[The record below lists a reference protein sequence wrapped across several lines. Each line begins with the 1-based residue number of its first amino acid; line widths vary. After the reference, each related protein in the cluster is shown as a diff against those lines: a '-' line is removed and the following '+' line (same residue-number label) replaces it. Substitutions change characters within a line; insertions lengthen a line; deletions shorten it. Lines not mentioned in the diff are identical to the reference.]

1 MVLSEMAGAAKEMT
15 EALIINPNNF
25 EQIADALKCALEM
38 TPQEQRSRMEILQK
52 RQKPNTVDKWAAEFL
67 DALSAT
73 KSATALIKAKK
84 VDERITNIII
94 RQFKNSTKRLFLL
107 DYDGT
112 MVGFKSNPKD
122 AVPDKLLYDL
132 LDKLIALQNTEVAI
146 ISGRDQ
152 NTMQQWFG
160 DKDYTLITDHGVW
173 LRKKNEEWEKLE
185 HLKNDWKESLR
196 PILEKYVDRT
206 PGTFIEEK
214 EYSLAWHY
222 RRADPEL
229 ASMRGMELTTVLT
242 SLISNNGLSVLEGSK
257 VIEIKSSNV
266 NKGRAA
272 ARLIAGNKYDF
283 IMAIGDDHTDE
294 HMFEEL
300 PKKAI
305 TIKVGYKKTAAK
317 FYLNTHSD
325 VRVFLKSLTN

>member
-1 MVLSEMAGAAKEMT
+1 
-15 EALIINPNNF
+15 
-25 EQIADALKCALEM
+25 
-38 TPQEQRSRMEILQK
+38 
-52 RQKPNTVDKWAAEFL
+52 
-67 DALSAT
+67 
-73 KSATALIKAKK
+73 
-84 VDERITNIII
+84 
-94 RQFKNSTKRLFLL
+94 
-107 DYDGT
+107 

-325 VRVFLKSLTN
+325 VREFLKSLTN